1 MYKEYKKKKKE
12 DKKIYWI
19 KNNFKKKMVKKLIYK
34 TKIKL
39 NKIKL
44 ILNNK
49 IVEIIDNKC

>member
-1 MYKEYKKKKKE
+1 MYKEYKKKKKV

>member
-1 MYKEYKKKKKE
+1 MYKEYKKKKKV

-19 KNNFKKKMVKKLIYK
+19 KKNFKKKKVKKLIYK

>member
-1 MYKEYKKKKKE
+1 V